1 VRRVTDDVEYVNEVR
16 LVGRVSGSPR
26 ERVLPSGDQLVTAR
40 IVVPR
45 PRVRQRD
52 RPRASVD
59 TVDCVAW
66 TSRPRATL
74 TALQPDDI
82 VMIHGALRRRFW
94 RGEHGPVSK
103 IEVEVARAKR
113 VRKAVA

>member
-1 VRRVTDDVEYVNEVR
+1 MTDDVEYINDVR
-16 LVGRVSGSPR
+16 LVGRVSGPPR

-45 PRVRQRD
+45 PKVRQRD

-66 TSRPRATL
+66 TSRPRAAL
-74 TALQPDDI
+74 GALQPDDI
-82 VMIHGALRRRFW
+82 VMTQGALRRRFW
-94 RGEHGPVSK
+94 RAEHGPASK
-103 IEVEVARAKR
+103 VEVEVARAKR
-113 VRKAVA
+113 VRRAAA

>member
-1 VRRVTDDVEYVNEVR
+1 VADDVEYINEVR

-45 PRVRQRD
+45 PSARQRG

-74 TALQPDDI
+74 TSLQTDDI
-82 VMIHGALRRRFW
+82 VMIQGALRRRFW
-94 RGEHGPVSK
+94 RAEHGPVSK
-103 IEVEVARAKR
+103 VEVEVTRAKR
-113 VRKAVA
+113 LRKAAA